1 MGYVVCL
8 EYSKSFK
15 SVNLKLKKEDE
26 KGYDYSMLVLYTLET
41 DKGFKVKKIGK
52 TTKKGTKV
60 TYEHFK
66 SDNDVSDYLDLL
78 KVKKEEFSE
87 KWNIN
92 LKVEKE

>member
-1 MGYVVCL
+1 MGYAVCL

-15 SVNLKLKKEDE
+15 SVNLKLKQEDE

-41 DKGFKVKKIGK
+41 DKGFKVKKLGK
-52 TTKKGTKV
+52 TTKNGTKV
-60 TYEHFK
+60 TYEAFK
-66 SDNDVSDYLDLL
+66 SNEDTLNYEELIVA
-78 KVKKEEFSE
+78 KTKEFSE